1 MKKYNLYIAFLLSLN
16 IMAQDLSL
24 QGKVFEKETDTPLA
38 GATIQLVGSET
49 GVISDFDGNFEIS
62 LNIGDRILV
71 SYVGKKTIEL
81 PILTSPIS
89 VYLESDLSELDE
101 VTVSV
106 GYFDI
111 SEKDLSGS
119 ITQIK
124 SEQLEKNRSGS
135 VESILQGQVSGL
147 VVSESSEPG
156 GGSGISIRG
165 TNSILGGTQPL
176 YVLDGIPVDPLTDA
190 QGMDGSGQSQS
201 SLSFINPNDI
211 DKIEVLKDAAATAI
225 YGARGANGVILI
237 TTKTANNE
245 DGADKIS
252 VSYESYATTVRNN
265 INVLDGSSFESYMNQ
280 RVLNQIF
287 KEITDPNRIG
297 GPFDG
302 SQLINTQNFPE
313 IVEYELPYPQSS
325 GINTNWQDETYRIA
339 LSNR

>member
-1 MKKYNLYIAFLLSLN
+1 MKNYIIYIAFLLSFN
-16 IMAQDLSL
+16 IMAQDLNL
-24 QGKVFEKETDTPLA
+24 QGKIFDKETDTPLA
-38 GATIQLVGSET
+38 GATIQLVGTET
-49 GVISDFDGNFEIS
+49 GVISDFDGDFEIS

-190 QGMDGSGQSQS
+190 QGMDGSGESQS

-245 DGADKIS
+245 DGVDKIS

-265 INVLDGSSFESYMNQ
+265 IDVLDLS
-280 RVLNQIF
+280 
-287 KEITDPNRIG
+287 
-297 GPFDG
+297 
-302 SQLINTQNFPE
+302 LIH
-313 IVEYELPYPQSS
+313 I
-325 GINTNWQDETYRIA
+325 
-339 LSNR
+339 

>member
-1 MKKYNLYIAFLLSLN
+1 MEVDIN
-16 IMAQDLSL
+16 
-24 QGKVFEKETDTPLA
+24 
-38 GATIQLVGSET
+38 QLE
-49 GVISDFDGNFEIS
+49 
-62 LNIGDRILV
+62 
-71 SYVGKKTIEL
+71 
-81 PILTSPIS
+81 
-89 VYLESDLSELDE
+89 E

-124 SEQLEKNRSGS
+124 SDQLEKNRSGS

-156 GGSGISIRG
+156 GGSGVSIRG

-190 QGMDGSGQSQS
+190 EGMTGSGGSQS

-237 TTKTANNE
+237 TSKTANNE
-245 DGADKIS
+245 NGKIKFLS
-252 VSYESYATTVRNN
+252 VMKV
-265 INVLDGSSFESYMNQ
+265 M
-280 RVLNQIF
+280 
-287 KEITDPNRIG
+287 
-297 GPFDG
+297 
-302 SQLINTQNFPE
+302 
-313 IVEYELPYPQSS
+313 
-325 GINTNWQDETYRIA
+325 
-339 LSNR
+339 